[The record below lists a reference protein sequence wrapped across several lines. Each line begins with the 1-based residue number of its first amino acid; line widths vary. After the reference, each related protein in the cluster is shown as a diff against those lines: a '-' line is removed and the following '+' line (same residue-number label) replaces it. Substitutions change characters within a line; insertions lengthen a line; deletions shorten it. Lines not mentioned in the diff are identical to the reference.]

1 MFILSLLFILFSSY
15 LILSVI
21 DKKTAFKNNL
31 GLIFFILIAFSQI
44 ILTFEVLSLFRVLS
58 KNSVFI
64 SNIIFLLIS
73 ILIWSLIGKSCYK
86 PLIFEELKKIFNA
99 LKKDKILI
107 FISFCFLVFIIST
120 LIIAL
125 FFPIRYADALSYY
138 FSRCSMWVQNMG
150 ISHYLTLDSRELIM
164 PVNSEILYTWVFL
177 FLKNEIGT
185 GIFPYIF
192 YINAVYVLYNLLGEL
207 GFCRRKRL
215 WSVFVFSSFPLVYI
229 ESSIPGGDLW
239 CGSLILTGIYLFL
252 CACKYN
258 KKIIYFFSA
267 LAYALAVGLK
277 TTAIIA
283 FPSVLILIIM
293 FAYLY
298 NKKKAKASVLRFLS
312 FFFINFLVFSSYIY
326 FLNWIDFNNP
336 ISDKSQLLLNS
347 FRGGLKG
354 YIFNL
359 VHYIFIMFDFSG
371 IPDFINLGILIE
383 KMQNKF
389 LALIGIGS
397 FDYMSPFFPIP
408 FRYNSEIGITKSLLG
423 FIGILTFYPAIVY
436 SLMFGI
442 KRKLSRK
449 SIILFL
455 FAISYLFNILIF
467 SRVMVYTK
475 FNMRYLLTF
484 VVIAAPILVY
494 TYIRNNKNIMKWI
507 LCLLLFINLAFIP
520 HAKPLSFIIGYI
532 KNYHFANTNETTDR
546 SYILKDFDEAA
557 IRRYFLTKNKCNI
570 GLMLQMHNYPL
581 YYIKKLSLDGYNL
594 YTVLPE
600 IITEYDLKKF
610 DYLIISKSFITSNII
625 KNFKTDTNIPNIS
638 ECIYKNYKKE
648 IITPAENQIPATVVC
663 LVPIK
668 YILENGFEITQDINL
683 NSYWI
688 LKNKNN
694 M

>member
-1 MFILSLLFILFSSY
+1 MFFLSIFFILVSSY

-21 DKKTAFKNNL
+21 DKKTEFKNNL
-31 GLIFFILIAFSQI
+31 GIIFFLLIAFSQI
-44 ILTFEVLSLFRVLS
+44 ILSFEILSVFRILS

-64 SNIIFLLIS
+64 SNVIFLLIS
-73 ILIWSLIGKSCYK
+73 AFTWYLCGRSYYK
-86 PLIFEELKKIFNA
+86 PLVFTELKKIFYA
-99 LKKDKILI
+99 LKQDRILLFI
-107 FISFCFLVFIIST
+107 FFCFLIFIIST
-120 LIIAL
+120 IIIAL

-138 FSRCSMWVQNMG
+138 FSRCAMWIQNMG
-150 ISHYLTLDSRELIM
+150 ISHYLTMDTRELIM
-164 PVNSEILYTWVFL
+164 PVNSEILYTWLLL

-192 YINAVYVLYNLLGEL
+192 YINSVYIIYNLLGEL

-229 ESSIPGGDLW
+229 ESSIPVGDLW
-239 CGSLILTGIYLFL
+239 VGSLILTSIYLFL
-252 CACKYN
+252 CACKYSKN
-258 KKIIYFFSA
+258 ILYFFSA
-267 LAYALAVGLK
+267 LSYALAVGLK

-293 FAYLY
+293 LAYVY
-298 NKKKAKASVLRFLS
+298 DNKMVKTSIFKFLCFFSV
-312 FFFINFLVFSSYIY
+312 NFLIFSSYIY

-347 FRGGLKG
+347 FRGGVKG

-371 IPDFINLGILIE
+371 VPDFLNLGVLIE
-383 KMQNKF
+383 KMQNK
-389 LALIGIGS
+389 LLSLIGIAN
-397 FDYMSPFFPIP
+397 FDYISQFFPIP
-408 FRYNSEIGITKSLLG
+408 FKYNSEIGITQSLLG

-436 SLMFGI
+436 SLIQGI
-442 KRKLSRK
+442 KRRLSKKRVVL
-449 SIILFL
+449 LF
-455 FAISYLFNILIF
+455 FAISYLINILIF
-467 SRVMVYTK
+467 ARVMVYTK

-484 VVIAAPILVY
+484 VVIASPIIVY
-494 TYIRNNKNIMKWI
+494 TYIRNNKNMVKWI

-532 KNYHFANTNETTDR
+532 KNYHFANTNKTTDR

-557 IRRYFLTKNKCNI
+557 IRRYFFAKNKSEI
-570 GLMLQMHNYPL
+570 GLMLQMHNHPL
-581 YYIKKLSLDGYNL
+581 YYIKKLSLDGHNL

-600 IITEYDLKKF
+600 IITEYDLEKF
-610 DYLIISKSFITSNII
+610 DYLIISKSFITSNTI
-625 KNFKTDTNIPNIS
+625 KNFKTDTDIPNIS
-638 ECIYKNYKKE
+638 DCIYKNYKKE
-648 IITPAENQIPATVVC
+648 IITPSGNQFPVTVVC
-663 LVPIK
+663 LVPLK